1 MTAAARQRLFFALWP
16 DEDTQAA
23 LAGLAKAR
31 LPAAGGRLISAHNLH
46 LTLVFL
52 GSLDAGS
59 RACAERA
66 AASLR
71 APAFEL
77 EFRRLGYWPRPRLLW
92 SAPERTPEG
101 LTMLESMLRKAL
113 AACGHEPESRPFQA
127 HITLARKVRG
137 PIDGTTHASARGSSA
152 IAPGI
157 ALPPASDRH
166 GWRECRGL
174 SGTIP
179 APQSCLALTRPSLDS
194 PLRWPVSAFHL
205 VASQTLANGARYQP
219 LVSWPLE

>member
-1 MTAAARQRLFFALWP
+1 MTAAARERLFFALWP
-16 DEDTQAA
+16 DDDTQSA
-23 LAGLAKAR
+23 LAGIAKAR
-31 LPAAGGRLISAHNLH
+31 LPAAGGRLIRAQNLH

-52 GSLDAGS
+52 GSVDAGA

-92 SAPERTPEG
+92 SAPEQVPEG
-101 LTMLESMLRKAL
+101 LTMLESMLRDAL
-113 AACGHEPESRPFQA
+113 SACGHAPESRPFRA
-127 HITLARKVRG
+127 HITLARKLR
-137 PIDGTTHASARGSSA
+137 
-152 IAPGI
+152 
-157 ALPPASDRH
+157 
-166 GWRECRGL
+166 
-174 SGTIP
+174 
-179 APQSCLALTRPSLDS
+179 S
-194 PLRWPVSAFHL
+194 PLDDTSHAPIRWPVSDFHL

>member
-16 DEDTQAA
+16 DGDLQSA
-23 LAGLAKAR
+23 LAGIAKAR
-31 LPAAGGRLISAHNLH
+31 LPAAGGRLISAQNLH

-59 RACAERA
+59 RACAQRA

-77 EFRRLGYWPRPRLLW
+77 EFRRLGYWPRPRVLW
-92 SAPERTPEG
+92 SAPEQVPEG
-101 LTMLESMLRKAL
+101 LTMLESMLRDAL
-113 AACGHEPESRPFQA
+113 SACGHKPDSRPFRA

-137 PIDGTTHASARGSSA
+137 PLDDTTHA
-152 IAPGI
+152 
-157 ALPPASDRH
+157 
-166 GWRECRGL
+166 
-174 SGTIP
+174 
-179 APQSCLALTRPSLDS
+179 
-194 PLRWPVSAFHL
+194 PLRWPVCNFHL

-219 LVSWPLE
+219 LVSWPLA